1 MALQQAKE
9 KYQQQV
15 GRKMELEDS
24 IEQLIR
30 KVRQDKRRLKRL
42 EKAHAII
49 KQVGLETQQ
58 QLKVHISDI
67 TSLALDSVFDEPYK
81 LVLDFVERRDKTEC
95 DILFEKDGSYIDP
108 LTAAGGGVV
117 DLAAFALRIASWA
130 MRTPRTRNTIIL
142 DEPFKHLSKDLH
154 DRASQM
160 IQNLSKQ
167 LGIQF
172 IIVTHE
178 PALSQFADKVFEVKQ
193 RKGVSKIITIK

>member
-1 MALQQAKE
+1 MSLQQAKE

-108 LTAAGGGVV
+108 LTASGGGVV

-167 LGIQF
+167 LGLQF
-172 IIVTHE
+172 IVVTHE

-193 RKGVSKIITIK
+193 RKGISKIITIK

>member
-1 MALQQAKE
+1 
-9 KYQQQV
+9 
-15 GRKMELEDS
+15 
-24 IEQLIR
+24 
-30 KVRQDKRRLKRL
+30 
-42 EKAHAII
+42 
-49 KQVGLETQQ
+49 
-58 QLKVHISDI
+58 
-67 TSLALDSVFDEPYK
+67 
-81 LVLDFVERRDKTEC
+81 
-95 DILFEKDGSYIDP
+95 
-108 LTAAGGGVV
+108 
-117 DLAAFALRIASWA
+117 

-193 RKGVSKIITIK
+193 RKGISKIITIK